1 MRKML
6 LIVMLFAALSLCQAD
21 DYRTFTIT
29 TGTNATAAV
38 VGYADSFTGEI
49 DEFSVYTDAG
59 VTGSVA
65 IVAVDPYSENE
76 LVLATN
82 SAVTDDVVWR
92 PRIVAPA
99 VGGATSLTVTNTAT
113 ADRFNALG
121 EKIKVT
127 ITGATATGS
136 VFRVFMKFKN

>member
-1 MRKML
+1 ML
-6 LIVMLFAALSLCQAD
+6 LIVMLFAALSLCRAD

-29 TGTNATAAV
+29 TGTNATVAV

-59 VTGSVA
+59 VTGAVA

-82 SAVTDDVVWR
+82 SAVTDDVVWW

-99 VGGATSLTVTNTAT
+99 VGGATSLTVTNAAT
-113 ADRFNALG
+113 ANDRFNAHG
-121 EKIKVT
+121 EKIRVT
-127 ITGATATGS
+127 ITDATATGS
-136 VFRVFMKFKN
+136 VFRVFIKIKN